1 MNKRQYTNY
10 GPRPDQGSINPL
22 GDFLKGGAVGT
33 GGPELESTGL
43 TPPSSDVDAGATELG
58 SAGATKLGSRGP
70 TPFPSDVSKNINVG
84 IENISNND
92 LPETIG
98 KVPDPTGEEAPPTTP
113 GVG

>member
-1 MNKRQYTNY
+1 M
-10 GPRPDQGSINPL
+10 D
-22 GDFLKGGAVGT
+22 
-33 GGPELESTGL
+33 STGL

-58 SAGATKLGSRGP
+58 SAGATELGSRGP
-70 TPFPSDVSKNINVG
+70 TPFPSDVEGNANVCSKNINVG

-98 KVPDPTGEEAPPTTP
+98 KVPDPTGEEAPPSTP